1 MLVTST
7 TGSSATGDGTVRM
20 KEPLMQS
27 QRLAPPAPATL
38 CCGRVPVRGILVV
51 VGGFLMHMTL
61 GTQLT
66 YGEACWSVLLPVCV
80 SVCLIVVRQCV
91 CVPQTSI
98 SGTNMLSASN
108 RSVLSVNVKF
118 SDLN

>member
-1 MLVTST
+1 
-7 TGSSATGDGTVRM
+7 
-20 KEPLMQS
+20 MQS

-66 YGEACWSVLLPVCV
+66 YGEACWSVLLPVCL
-80 SVCLIVVRQCV
+80 SVCLTVVRQCV
-91 CVPQTSI
+91 LVS
-98 SGTNMLSASN
+98 LL
-108 RSVLSVNVKF
+108 LSVRLTTCLQVTEVF
-118 SDLN
+118 CL

>member
-1 MLVTST
+1 M
-7 TGSSATGDGTVRM
+7 
-20 KEPLMQS
+20 
-27 QRLAPPAPATL
+27 
-38 CCGRVPVRGILVV
+38 V

-66 YGEACWSVLLPVCV
+66 YGEACWSVLLPVCL
-80 SVCLIVVRQCV
+80 SVCLTVVRQCV
-91 CVPQTSI
+91 CVCVAS
-98 SGTNMLSASN
+98 SVSETNNMSAGN